1 MCHVCEY
8 FIVMAHLGGFL
19 SCWDLK
25 DGKLHCC
32 SCIKSLV
39 GGEVSRIT
47 ISPNTAER
55 EVCLASSKGCI
66 FAKIDRT
73 GYIVEDLFEIY
84 F

>member
-1 MCHVCEY
+1 
-8 FIVMAHLGGFL
+8 
-19 SCWDLK
+19 
-25 DGKLHCC
+25 
-32 SCIKSLV
+32 V

-73 GYIVEDLFEIY
+73 GYIVEELFEIY